1 MAVLRHILDTGP
13 RLGLGD
19 GLSDARLHIGEPGV
33 LVAAALLDAH
43 DESTLPIRL
52 PLLTRRDLGMIRIGR
67 KRMGHGHGGDSKGTG
82 HS

>member
-1 MAVLRHILDTGP
+1 MAVLRHVLDARP

-33 LVAAALLDAH
+33 LVAADLLDTN
-43 DESTLPIRL
+43 DESTPPIRL
-52 PLLTRRDLGMIRIGR
+52 PLFTRRGLGMVRIGR